1 MLKNYTC
8 KAQVTISGQLQTI
21 TNPTPIYEAVLQSD
35 T

>member
-8 KAQVTISGQLQTI
+8 KAHVTISGQLQII
-21 TNPTPIYEAVLQSD
+21 TNPTPIYEDVLQSE